1 MLEVKKL
8 NVCYNDFL
16 ALNEISLKIQ
26 EGALTGI
33 IGPNGAGKSTLLKAM
48 LNIIP
53 HQGEVSIN
61 NEDINKKL
69 VKIAYVEQK
78 ADIDFTFPIKVKE
91 CVSMGTYAGMK
102 VFQRIK
108 NAEWQRVSKAL
119 EKVDMGK
126 YSNHQI
132 GELSGGQFQRV
143 LLARCLAQ
151 NADFIFLDEPFVG
164 IDLVSE
170 RIIMDT
176 LKELKHQGKTVLIVH
191 HDLSKVK
198 KYFDNIIL
206 LNRNLIAHGSVESVF
221 NEENLKKAYGDTI
234 FIGEGKNANKEENK
248 DYFAAS
254 DGIDV
259 IYLEGQSEKG
269 KEDPHAWLNLEN
281 GIIYAKNIEKQL
293 AEKDPDNKKFY
304 KENLDKYIEK
314 LDSLDKE
321 AKSKFASIPN
331 DKKMIVTSEGCFKYF
346 SKAYNV
352 PSAYIWEINTEEEG
366 TPDQIKHLVE
376 KLRTTKVPSLF
387 VESSVDDRPMKT
399 VSKDTNIPIYSTIFT
414 DSIAEKGQDG
424 DSYYAMMKWN
434 LDKIAEGLSK

>member
-8 NVCYNDFL
+8 TVCYNDFL

-33 IGPNGAGKSTLLKAM
+33 FGPNGAGKSTLLKAM

-108 NAEWQRVSKAL
+108 NAEWQKVSKAL

-221 NEENLKKAYGDTI
+221 
-234 FIGEGKNANKEENK
+234 KEKRN
-248 DYFAAS
+248 
-254 DGIDV
+254 
-259 IYLEGQSEKG
+259 
-269 KEDPHAWLNLEN
+269 
-281 GIIYAKNIEKQL
+281 
-293 AEKDPDNKKFY
+293 
-304 KENLDKYIEK
+304 
-314 LDSLDKE
+314 
-321 AKSKFASIPN
+321 
-331 DKKMIVTSEGCFKYF
+331 
-346 SKAYNV
+346 
-352 PSAYIWEINTEEEG
+352 
-366 TPDQIKHLVE
+366 
-376 KLRTTKVPSLF
+376 
-387 VESSVDDRPMKT
+387 
-399 VSKDTNIPIYSTIFT
+399 
-414 DSIAEKGQDG
+414 
-424 DSYYAMMKWN
+424 
-434 LDKIAEGLSK
+434 